1 MFVVMCVVVMIVVV
15 MIVMVMFIVVMF
27 IVVMLIVVM
36 LVMACYRCPWWC
48 RCWCGLL
55 WRRRTLA
62 TSGGQG
68 EVGQQW
74 QKRQPMGAI
83 KQR

>member
-1 MFVVMCVVVMIVVV
+1 MLIVVMIIAV
-15 MIVMVMFIVVMF
+15 MI
-27 IVVMLIVVM
+27 IVVM
-36 LVMACYRCPWWC
+36 LVMACYRCLRWC

-62 TSGGQG
+62 ASGGQG

-74 QKRQPMGAI
+74 QK
-83 KQR
+83 

>member
-1 MFVVMCVVVMIVVV
+1 MIVMV
-15 MIVMVMFIVVMF
+15 MIVMVMIVMVMIIVVM
-27 IVVMLIVVM
+27 V
-36 LVMACYRCPWWC
+36 CYRCPWRC

-55 WRRRTLA
+55 WRWRTLA
-62 TSGGQG
+62 ASGGQG